1 MGRFAKVCYLIKEP
15 KHSVA
20 VKGEAMKEMYEWYP
34 TITEIKAA
42 METAR
47 SNLLRLGDMLN
58 DNPKKKKEVYGAADI
73 LKQWIEEIE

>member
-1 MGRFAKVCYLIKEP
+1 MERPAKVCCIFEESRD
-15 KHSVA
+15 SVA
-20 VKGEAMKEMYEWYP
+20 VKERTMKKMYKWHP
-34 TITEIKAA
+34 TISEIKAA

-58 DNPKKKKEVYGAADI
+58 DYPEKKKEVYGAADI